1 MIPDSRPL
9 DAAQLRQHLAAAGCD
24 PVPEVI
30 VLDECGSTND
40 EAVRLAG
47 EADIPSGLLVVARR
61 QTAGRGRRGA
71 VWFGEPGASLLFS
84 LAIRPDFPP
93 ELWGRLTHATG
104 LAVDNVAR
112 KYTKDPPGIKWPND
126 ILCRGRKL
134 CGILLE
140 SRIGG
145 SGTGLADGE
154 AGNPAFAILGV
165 GFNVSQREDDFPAE
179 LRGLSTSLAMESNDG
194 KLPSPARLLAELVTA
209 IRAACARAADD
220 FPGVLQEIRQAST
233 LLGRNVRFEAAGRP
247 VRGRVCGLGPEGE
260 LEVRTPAGE
269 IQSFRTADRVRV
281 IEG

>member
-1 MIPDSRPL
+1 MTTHHYSLYGLRVDSFLPCPGLAPGDGAAEVEIRRGEVPDEIPDVKKRGVL
-9 DAAQLRQHLAAAGCD
+9 YQAA
-24 PVPEVI
+24 P
-30 VLDECGSTND
+30 
-40 EAVRLAG
+40 
-47 EADIPSGLLVVARR
+47 
-61 QTAGRGRRGA
+61 GRFR
-71 VWFGEPGASLLFS
+71 
-84 LAIRPDFPP
+84 
-93 ELWGRLTHATG
+93 

-179 LRGLSTSLAMESNDG
+179 LRATSTSLAMESNDG

-233 LLGRNVRFEAAGRP
+233 LLGRNVRFEATGRP
-247 VRGRVCGLGPEGE
+247 VRGRAYLAR
-260 LEVRTPAGE
+260 RTWG
-269 IQSFRTADRVRV
+269 
-281 IEG
+281 